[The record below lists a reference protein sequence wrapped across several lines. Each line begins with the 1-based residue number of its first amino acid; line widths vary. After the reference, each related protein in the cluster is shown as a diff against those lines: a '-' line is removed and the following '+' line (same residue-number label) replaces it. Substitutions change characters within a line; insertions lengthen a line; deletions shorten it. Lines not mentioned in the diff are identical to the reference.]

1 MQQCEFCGTIL
12 PDEAGFCGK
21 CGRVPSR
28 IAHQLTQIGDASTV
42 LLENVVDENASTVL
56 LENVVDENAPTML
69 LSENPPLSTN
79 SPSGSLHPITLVPID
94 DEDDEELRRRAA
106 LLGFGVPLLG
116 AATIQPPGQMPVMSG
131 TPHMAGIP
139 TLPNTPGQPGL
150 GSPATPTPGSPSS
163 WPTLQQPGN
172 VQPPSTPNPLPSHPG
187 QPGTGGTTGGASGC
201 LTIGAIIAAAALLI
215 LSTIIGLGLTV
226 FAPQITLTGNAS
238 VIQGGSITLHGS
250 SFLPNSSITLTR
262 DNNIPLYVAHASL
275 PAPLASNS
283 MQKGNSA
290 VLFIDS
296 SLTVNS
302 TNVISA
308 DGSGIFSL
316 PLQINSSW
324 TAGQHTI
331 HATEAISHRS
341 ASLVF
346 TVQQPGTTPTPGATD
361 TPTPSPTPTDTPTAT
376 PTAPPTPAPTLTCA
390 TPGNLALGPVSEGS
404 TQPAT
409 GSVTL
414 CTGGSGTLTWQ
425 ARWDQ
430 TKAPW
435 LQLPQNSGTL
445 QAPNQARVTINAVAG
460 NLTAGTYSA
469 TITFIGVE
477 SNTTQAV
484 HVSFTVQAG
493 CVKATPPRMVFV
505 GTEGVSDP
513 ASQTITVTNC
523 GLASNWSAKASTKDG
538 SNWLAVK
545 PTQGSLQANATGTA
559 TVTVSNVEAGLKA
572 GSYQGSITIT
582 IGSQSVSVSII
593 LTVQSA
599 ITANPASLSAY
610 TTPCTGNDNGSASCT
625 VTLTNNSSSKAITW
639 SYSASPNSVTV
650 QPANGFSVPKGSSEQ
665 VTLVFATCTNSSVTF
680 VVTGATPASSSSV
693 SWACQIIP

>member
-12 PDEAGFCGK
+12 PEEASFCGK

-42 LLENVVDENASTVL
+42 LLENVVDENA
-56 LENVVDENAPTML
+56 PTML
-69 LSENPPLSTN
+69 LSQNPPLSTN

-94 DEDDEELRRRAA
+94 DEDDEDDEELRRRAA

-116 AATIQPPGQMPVMSG
+116 AATMQPPGQMPVMSG
-131 TPHMAGIP
+131 TPHMASIP
-139 TLPNTPGQPGL
+139 TLPNTPGPL
-150 GSPATPTPGSPSS
+150 GPSSPAAPS
-163 WPTLQQPGN
+163 WLTLQQPGN
-172 VQPPSTPNPLPSHPG
+172 MPPPSTPNPLPPHPG
-187 QPGTGGTTGGASGC
+187 HPGTGGTTGGASGC

-226 FAPQITLTGNAS
+226 FAPQITLTGNTS
-238 VIQGGSITLHGS
+238 VIQGNSITLHGS
-250 SFLPNSSITLTR
+250 SFLPNNSVTLTH
-262 DNNIPLYVAHASL
+262 DNNIPLYVARPSL
-275 PAPLASNS
+275 SAPLASNS
-283 MQKGNSA
+283 IQTGASTA
-290 VLFIDS
+290 LFIDS
-296 SLTVNS
+296 SLAVNT
-302 TNVISA
+302 TNVISTN
-308 DGSGIFSL
+308 GSGDFSL
-316 PLQINSSW
+316 ALQIDSSW

-346 TVQQPGTTPTPGATD
+346 TVQQPGTTPTPVPTG
-361 TPTPSPTPTDTPTAT
+361 TPTPIPTPTDTPTAT
-376 PTAPPTPAPTLTCA
+376 PTTPPTPAPTLTCA

-414 CTGGSGTLTWQ
+414 CTNGSGTLTWQ

-435 LQLPQNSGTL
+435 LQLPQSSGTV

-493 CVKATPPRMVFV
+493 CVKATPPRMIFV
-505 GTEGVSDP
+505 GAEGVSDP

-538 SNWLAVK
+538 GNWLTVK
-545 PTQGSLQANATGTA
+545 PTQGSLKANATGTA
-559 TVTVSNVEAGLKA
+559 TVTVSNVEAVLKA

-582 IGSQSVSVSII
+582 IGSQSVSISVV
-593 LTVQSA
+593 LTVQPAISA
-599 ITANPASLSAY
+599 SPTSLSAY
-610 TTPCTGNDNGSASCT
+610 TTPCTSNANGSASCT
-625 VTLTNNSSSKAITW
+625 VTLTNNSSSKTITW
-639 SYSASPNSVTV
+639 SYSGSPSGVTV
-650 QPANGFSVPKGSSEQ
+650 DPASGFTIQAGGSEQ
-665 VTLVFATCTNSSVTF
+665 VTLVFTTCTNSSVTF

-693 SWACQIIP
+693 SWACQIIG

>member
-12 PDEAGFCGK
+12 PDETTFCGK

-42 LLENVVDENASTVL
+42 LLENVVDENA
-56 LENVVDENAPTML
+56 PTML
-69 LSENPPLSTN
+69 LSQNPPLSTN

-116 AATIQPPGQMPVMSG
+116 AATMQPPGQIPVMSG
-131 TPHMAGIP
+131 TPHMASIP
-139 TLPNTPGQPGL
+139 TLPNTPGQFGP
-150 GSPATPTPGSPSS
+150 GSPATPS

-172 VQPPSTPNPLPSHPG
+172 MPPPSTPNPLPPHHG
-187 QPGTGGTTGGASGC
+187 HPGTGGTTGGASGC

-226 FAPQITLTGNAS
+226 FAPQISLTGNTS

-250 SFLPNSSITLTR
+250 SFLPNNSVTLTH
-262 DNNIPLYVAHASL
+262 DNNIPLYVARPSL
-275 PAPLASNS
+275 STPLASNPIQTGAS
-283 MQKGNSA
+283 TA
-290 VLFIDS
+290 LFIDS
-296 SLTVNS
+296 SLAVNT
-302 TNVISA
+302 TNVISTN
-308 DGSGIFSL
+308 GSGDFSL
-316 PLQINSSW
+316 ALQIDSSW

-346 TVQQPGTTPTPGATD
+346 TVQQPGTTPTPVPTD
-361 TPTPSPTPTDTPTAT
+361 TSTPTPTDTPTAT

-414 CTGGSGTLTWQ
+414 CTDGSGTLTWQ

-430 TKAPW
+430 AKAPW
-435 LQLPQNSGTL
+435 LQLPQSSGTV

-484 HVSFTVQAG
+484 HVSFTVQSG
-493 CVKATPPRMVFV
+493 CIKANLSRMSFV

-513 ASQTITVTNC
+513 ASQTIAVTNC

-538 SNWLAVK
+538 GNWLAVK
-545 PTQGSLQANATGTA
+545 PTQGALKANATGTA
-559 TVTVSNVEAGLKA
+559 TVTVSNVEARLKA

-582 IGSQSVSVSII
+582 IGSQSVSVSVV
-593 LTVQSA
+593 LTVQPAISA
-599 ITANPASLSAY
+599 SPASLSAY
-610 TTPCTGNDNGSASCT
+610 TAPCTGNDNGSASCT

-639 SYSASPNSVTV
+639 SYSANPNSATV
-650 QPANGFSVPKGSSEQ
+650 QPASGFTIQAGGSER
-665 VTLVFATCTNSSVTF
+665 VTIVFSACENSSVTF
-680 VVTGATPASSSSV
+680 VVTGAAPASSAPV
-693 SWACQIIP
+693 NWTCQIIQ